1 MPNLVV
7 LFRLGEIYSLLK
19 NKIFINN
26 ITRPKLEQMHL
37 KAYKYRIYPT
47 KEQEVLLNKTFGC
60 VRFVW
65 NKLVEN
71 FNNNDGSV
79 VTEKTLKEQEEFE
92 FLNEVSASTLQQK
105 RIDFVETKKQFFN
118 KKRKIKL
125 GKPKFKKKSNRQ
137 SFRLPNQKFKLNQEK
152 SLVRLEKIGF
162 VKITLDRTIPDD
174 ANFRS
179 ITVSKTPTGKYFV
192 SILVQQK
199 LNPIPSTGKV
209 VGIDLGL
216 KDLFILS
223 NGQVINNPKWFRE
236 NQSKLKK
243 TQKHLIRKVKGSN
256 RYNRQRIK
264 VAKVH
269 ENIVNS
275 RTYFLHNVS
284 TAIVNTF
291 DLIVLEDLNVSG
303 MLKNHKLAK
312 SISDAA
318 WSTFVSMLEYKCN
331 WYGKML
337 VKIDRFFPSSKTCS
351 SCGHKED
358 KMSLSIREWTCPS
371 CGSKHNRDLN
381 ASINILKEGW
391 RNLTSQKLSSAEYV
405 DYGCGAELRLNGDN
419 HHLASAVK
427 RLENQ

>member
-1 MPNLVV
+1 
-7 LFRLGEIYSLLK
+7 
-19 NKIFINN
+19 
-26 ITRPKLEQMHL
+26 MHL
-37 KAYKYRIYPT
+37 KAYKYRIYPD
-47 KEQEVLLNKTFGC
+47 KEQEVILAKTFGC
-60 VRFVW
+60 CRFVW

-71 FNNNDGSV
+71 FNSQTKEV
-79 VTEKTLKEQEEFE
+79 VTEKTLKDTPEFE
-92 FLNEVSASTLQQK
+92 FLKEVSASTLQQK
-105 RIDFVETKKQFFN
+105 RNDFIEFKKQFFN
-118 KKRKIKL
+118 KKRKAKL
-125 GKPKFKKKSNRQ
+125 GRPSFKKKSNRQ
-137 SFRLPNQKFKLNQEK
+137 SFRLPNQKFVLDQENG
-152 SLVRLEKIGF
+152 LVRLEKIGW
-162 VKITLDRTIPDD
+162 VKVIIDQEIPED
-174 ANFRS
+174 ADFRN

-192 SILVQQK
+192 SILVKQE

-209 VGIDLGL
+209 VGIDLGI

-223 NGQVINNPKWFRE
+223 NGQVINNPKWFRK
-236 NQSKLKK
+236 NQAKLKK
-243 TQKHLIRKVKGSN
+243 AQKHLSRKTKGSN
-256 RYNRQRIK
+256 RYIKQRIK

-269 ENIVNS
+269 EFITNS

-284 TAIVNTF
+284 TALVNTF

-312 SISDAA
+312 SISDAT

-337 VKIDRFFPSSKTCS
+337 VKINRFFPSSKTCS

-358 KMSLSIREWTCPS
+358 KMPLSVREWTCPS
-371 CGSKHNRDLN
+371 CGSKHDRDLN

-391 RNLTSQKLSSAEYV
+391 RNLTDQELSSAECV
-405 DYGCGAELRLNGDN
+405 DYGRGAELRLNGIS

>member
-1 MPNLVV
+1 
-7 LFRLGEIYSLLK
+7 
-19 NKIFINN
+19 
-26 ITRPKLEQMHL
+26 MHL

-47 KEQEVLLNKTFGC
+47 KEQEVLLAKTFGC
-60 VRFVW
+60 CRFVW

-71 FNNNDGSV
+71 FNNNDGTV
-79 VTEKTLKEQEEFE
+79 INEKILKDQEEFS
-92 FLNEVSASTLQQK
+92 FLKEISASTLQQK
-105 RIDFVETKKQFFN
+105 RMDFVEFKKQYFN
-118 KKRKIKL
+118 KKRKVKL
-125 GKPKFKKKSNRQ
+125 KRPKFKKKSNRQ
-137 SFRLPNQKFKLNQEK
+137 SFRLPNQKFKLDQEK

-162 VKITLDRTIPDD
+162 VKIVLDKTIPEDV
-174 ANFRS
+174 NFRS
-179 ITVSKTPTGKYFV
+179 INVSKTPTGKYYV
-192 SILVQQK
+192 SILVEQE

-243 TQKHLIRKVKGSN
+243 AQKHLSRKVKGSN

-269 ENIVNS
+269 EDITNS
-275 RTYFLHNVS
+275 RTYFLHNIS
-284 TAIVNTF
+284 TALVNTF

-303 MLKNHKLAK
+303 MLKNRRLAK
-312 SISDAA
+312 SISDAS
-318 WSTFVSMLEYKCN
+318 WSSFVSMLEYKCN

-337 VKIDRFFPSSKTCS
+337 LKIDRFYPSSKTCS
-351 SCGHKED
+351 NCGHKED
-358 KMSLSIREWTCPS
+358 KMPLSIREWTCLS
-371 CGSKHNRDLN
+371 CGSKHDRDLN

-391 RNLTSQKLSSAEYV
+391 RQLTGKEITSAEYV
-405 DYGCGAELRLNGDN
+405 GYGCGAEVRLNGAS

-427 RLENQ
+427 RLEN

>member
-1 MPNLVV
+1 
-7 LFRLGEIYSLLK
+7 
-19 NKIFINN
+19 
-26 ITRPKLEQMHL
+26 MHL

-47 KEQEVLLNKTFGC
+47 KEQEVLLSKTFGC
-60 VRFVW
+60 CRFVW

-71 FNNNDGSV
+71 FNNNDGTI
-79 VTEKTLKEQEEFE
+79 VTEKTLKDQDEFS
-92 FLNEVSASTLQQK
+92 FLKEVSASTLQQK
-105 RIDFVETKKQFFN
+105 RMDFLEFKKQYFN
-118 KKRKIKL
+118 KKRKVKL
-125 GKPKFKKKSNRQ
+125 GRPSFKKKSNRQ
-137 SFRLPNQKFKLNQEK
+137 SFRLPNQKFTLDQEN
-152 SLVRLEKIGF
+152 SLVRLEKMGF
-162 VKITLDRTIPDD
+162 VKIVLDRTIPDEAD
-174 ANFRS
+174 FRS

-192 SILVQQK
+192 SILIQQE

-216 KDLFILS
+216 KDLYILS

-243 TQKHLIRKVKGSN
+243 AQKHLSRKTKGSN
-256 RYNRQRIK
+256 RYNQQRIK
-264 VAKVH
+264 VARVH
-269 ENIVNS
+269 EYITNS

-284 TAIVNTF
+284 TALVNTF

-303 MLKNHKLAK
+303 MLKNRKLAK
-312 SISDAA
+312 SISDAS
-318 WSTFVSMLEYKCN
+318 WSSFVSMLEYKCN

-337 VKIDRFFPSSKTCS
+337 VKINRFFPSSKTCS

-358 KMSLSIREWTCPS
+358 NMPLSIREWTCPS
-371 CGSKHNRDLN
+371 CGSKHDRDLN

-391 RNLTSQKLSSAEYV
+391 RNLTSQELTSAEYV
-405 DYGCGAELRLNGDN
+405 DYGCGAELRLNGVQ